1 MSLKHT
7 EQQRLASYNLWGKGR
22 IGAYIDRGGF
32 GQVYELYG
40 LNADGTADALKV
52 VTIEY
57 TEEAE
62 QRGEDKQ
69 KYLLNGLRSML
80 DEIQRM
86 MEFKQLNN
94 FVSIY
99 GYEDYPIRANGELIG
114 YDILIRMEKLTVL
127 TKYME
132 ERRAQN
138 VPATER
144 DILQVGMDVCTGLQE
159 ANLLVQKQSHQAE
172 FIHRDIKPENIFVA
186 ADGTYKLGDLGIATM
201 NQSTQ
206 YSTVGTPSYMAPE
219 MFLERGY
226 HANVDLFA
234 LGRTLEKLTDGMELK
249 SGLQQVICK
258 AEELQ
263 PEDRYQTAQEMLEDL
278 NRCVYRLEH
287 PEEFADSEI
296 QTDHPRPIRKW
307 NKHTER
313 MTEKRTV
320 QLPGRTMKVAGIPQE
335 LREQTRQAGSGKTN
349 VSEETVLRP
358 QNKRKYVAA
367 VLLVLLLAAGG
378 GFGGWMYYQKTG
390 SESALVMAKVS
401 DCMNQEDYTGA
412 LEILY
417 DQSEVVKN
425 SQELSDLQEQCEGA
439 YRDSILQAAETEEQ
453 NGALADAVKTIQKG
467 LNILKRDEKLLEVQK
482 QYQAAYREDI
492 ISRAKTAYE
501 EQDHIAAQAV
511 IEQGL
516 EVLLRDKTLLEYQ
529 KLCEQIAP
537 VSLQEMRFADGNL
550 GQDSAYTDGSISD
563 SQGNQYT
570 GYFALTSA
578 NAMLGLTSKPGYN
591 TFELDGTYQTF
602 TATYFVQSDTEHAA
616 RFLVLADDV
625 IIYDSG
631 EKTEADGA
639 EQISLDISGVSRLTI
654 QAEEN
659 HSSLFSHSPS
669 VIVANAVLKQ
679 PFELGRI

>member
-1 MSLKHT
+1 
-7 EQQRLASYNLWGKGR
+7 
-22 IGAYIDRGGF
+22 
-32 GQVYELYG
+32 
-40 LNADGTADALKV
+40 
-52 VTIEY
+52 
-57 TEEAE
+57 
-62 QRGEDKQ
+62 
-69 KYLLNGLRSML
+69 
-80 DEIQRM
+80 
-86 MEFKQLNN
+86 
-94 FVSIY
+94 
-99 GYEDYPIRANGELIG
+99 
-114 YDILIRMEKLTVL
+114 
-127 TKYME
+127 
-132 ERRAQN
+132 
-138 VPATER
+138 
-144 DILQVGMDVCTGLQE
+144 
-159 ANLLVQKQSHQAE
+159 
-172 FIHRDIKPENIFVA
+172 
-186 ADGTYKLGDLGIATM
+186 
-201 NQSTQ
+201 
-206 YSTVGTPSYMAPE
+206 
-219 MFLERGY
+219 
-226 HANVDLFA
+226 
-234 LGRTLEKLTDGMELK
+234 
-249 SGLQQVICK
+249 
-258 AEELQ
+258 
-263 PEDRYQTAQEMLEDL
+263 MLEDL

-439 YRDSILQAAETEEQ
+439 YRDSVLQAAETEEQ

-511 IEQGL
+511 IEQ
-516 EVLLRDKTLLEYQ
+516 
-529 KLCEQIAP
+529 I
-537 VSLQEMRFADGNL
+537 
-550 GQDSAYTDGSISD
+550 
-563 SQGNQYT
+563 
-570 GYFALTSA
+570 
-578 NAMLGLTSKPGYN
+578 
-591 TFELDGTYQTF
+591 
-602 TATYFVQSDTEHAA
+602 
-616 RFLVLADDV
+616 
-625 IIYDSG
+625 
-631 EKTEADGA
+631 
-639 EQISLDISGVSRLTI
+639 
-654 QAEEN
+654 
-659 HSSLFSHSPS
+659 
-669 VIVANAVLKQ
+669 
-679 PFELGRI
+679 GRAHV

>member
-1 MSLKHT
+1 M
-7 EQQRLASYNLWGKGR
+7 
-22 IGAYIDRGGF
+22 
-32 GQVYELYG
+32 
-40 LNADGTADALKV
+40 
-52 VTIEY
+52 
-57 TEEAE
+57 
-62 QRGEDKQ
+62 
-69 KYLLNGLRSML
+69 
-80 DEIQRM
+80 
-86 MEFKQLNN
+86 
-94 FVSIY
+94 
-99 GYEDYPIRANGELIG
+99 
-114 YDILIRMEKLTVL
+114 
-127 TKYME
+127 
-132 ERRAQN
+132 
-138 VPATER
+138 
-144 DILQVGMDVCTGLQE
+144 
-159 ANLLVQKQSHQAE
+159 
-172 FIHRDIKPENIFVA
+172 
-186 ADGTYKLGDLGIATM
+186 
-201 NQSTQ
+201 
-206 YSTVGTPSYMAPE
+206 
-219 MFLERGY
+219 
-226 HANVDLFA
+226 DLFA

-570 GYFALTSA
+570 GYFALTAA

-659 HSSLFSHSPS
+659 HSSLFSHGPS

-679 PFELGRI
+679 PFEL